1 MKTQQ
6 SRRDFLR
13 ITAAGT
19 IGALVLR
26 SEEMSAATFK
36 SPFNKNSPIGLQLY
50 TIRDDMKKDPKGSLK
65 KVSDLGYKLLELADY
80 VDGKFYG
87 FAPAEFRKIVD
98 DLGMQ
103 VLSSHINVES
113 ASNKPE
119 DAEKI
124 AADHARLGAKYAI
137 QPWVEA
143 KDRNVAY
150 YQNMVQQL
158 NEAGAKMKKS
168 GIKFG
173 YHNHN
178 FEFNKIDGKV
188 PYFDIILP
196 GIDKDLVTLEID
208 LFWTTKAGQNPVEIF
223 KKYPGR
229 FELFH
234 MKDMFTKQAPF
245 FDTVGVDDFAPVG
258 AGLIDFKSILAAG
271 KTAGVKYLIV
281 EQDSTKDNKPFEAI
295 KTSITNLKTK
305 ILV

>member
-19 IGALVLR
+19 IGALILR
-26 SEEMSAATFK
+26 SEAMNAAAFQ
-36 SPFNKNSPIGLQLY
+36 SPFNKNTPIGLQLY
-50 TIRDDMKKDPKGSLK
+50 TIRDDMKKDPRGSLK

-80 VDGKFYG
+80 ADGKFYG
-87 FAPAEFRKIVD
+87 FAPAEFKKIVD

-119 DAEKI
+119 DAERI
-124 AADHARLGAKYAI
+124 AADHAKLGAKYAI

-143 KDRNVAY
+143 KDRNIAFFE
-150 YQNMVQQL
+150 NMVKQL

-178 FEFNKIDGKV
+178 FEFNKIDGKI
-188 PYFDIILP
+188 PYYDIILP
-196 GIDKDLVTLEID
+196 GTDKDLVTLELD
-208 LFWTTKAGQNPVEIF
+208 LFWTTKAGQNPIEIF

-258 AGLIDFKSILAAG
+258 AGIMDFKSILAEG

-281 EQDSTKDNKPFEAI
+281 EQDSTKDNKPFDAI